1 MTRLAA
7 LVMSVLLLAG
17 CGQIRPIAP
26 PGCAVIAY
34 RLLPSAQDPRAFLTE
49 NRAPR
54 EFGEVLL
61 SRLRAPQRVTDGA
74 RQVLVL
80 SGGGQHGAFG
90 AGFFLGLPHVPDYQ
104 VVTGVSTGSL
114 QSTLVFLANQ
124 PEPADRTTLPA
135 YMSLH
140 PDLGKPGQSNLQDL
154 ALAYAIQKEGD
165 LMKVGSPLR
174 AVNKGSIA
182 TFGPLRDMLRA
193 LITHDTIV
201 AVAGEARKGRSLF
214 VGITDLDDGYGY
226 AVDLTDMA
234 RQAVDRQAVDAG
246 AVDRM
251 IPCYIDSLIASS
263 TVPPGVPPVSL
274 NVAGSPQPDMFMDG
288 GARFGVFFDQ
298 LRNVAKSDG
307 STDMTVIVNGGLYGA
322 PWLDDKGQRL
332 REWSVASFGLRA
344 VDMME
349 NQVYRLSVGDAEQW
363 AVDNGTLH
371 MAFISNEKLRVMT
384 GDPDQWVYDG
394 RTCAAASAADAAN
407 KPIQFHPQ
415 YMRCLIDYGQKR
427 GARDPWNKVLPPSVK

>member
-1 MTRLAA
+1 MARLAM
-7 LVMSVLLLAG
+7 LVVSLFLLAG

-34 RLLPSAQDPRAFLTE
+34 RLLPSAQDPGLFLAE
-49 NRAPR
+49 NRPPR

-61 SRLRAPQRVTDGA
+61 NRLRAPQNTPNGS

-90 AGFFLGLPHVPDYQ
+90 AGFFLGLSHVPDYQ
-104 VVTGVSTGSL
+104 IVTGVSTGSL

-124 PEPADRTTLPA
+124 PEPADRTALPA
-135 YMSLH
+135 YMSLN
-140 PDLGKPGQSNLQDL
+140 PGLGKPGQSNLEDL

-182 TFGPLRDMLRA
+182 TFGPLHGMLQA

-201 AVAGEARKGRSLF
+201 AVAGEAKKGRSLF
-214 VGITDLDDGYGY
+214 VGITNLDDGYGY
-226 AVDLTDMA
+226 AVDLTEMA
-234 RQAVDRQAVDAG
+234 KQAVDKG
-246 AVDRM
+246 AVDQV
-251 IPCYIDSLIASS
+251 IPCYIDALIASS

-274 NVAGSPQPDMFMDG
+274 NVAGSAQADMYMDG

-298 LRNVAKSDG
+298 LRNVAKANG
-307 STDMTVIVNGGLYGA
+307 RTDMTVIVNGGLYSG
-322 PWLDDKGQRL
+322 PWLDDKGQRIST
-332 REWSVASFGLRA
+332 WSVASFGLRA

-363 AVDNGTLH
+363 AIDNGTLR

-394 RTCAAASAADAAN
+394 QTCAAASKADEAA
-407 KPIQFHPQ
+407 KPIQFHPK

-427 GARDPWNKVLPPSVK
+427 GARDPWNKVLPPLAK

>member
-34 RLLPSAQDPRAFLTE
+34 RLLPSPQDPRAFLTE

-61 SRLRAPQRVTDGA
+61 NRLRTPQSLRNGP

-90 AGFFLGLPHVPDYQ
+90 AGFFLGLPRVPDYQ

-124 PEPADRTTLPA
+124 PEPADRTALPA
-135 YMSLH
+135 YMSLN

-154 ALAYAIQKEGD
+154 ALAYAVQKEGD

-182 TFGPLRDMLRA
+182 TFGPLHDLLQA

-201 AVAGEARKGRSLF
+201 AVAAEARKGRSLF

-226 AVDLTDMA
+226 AVDLTEMA
-234 RQAVDRQAVDAG
+234 KQAVDRQAVDAG

-274 NVAGSPQPDMFMDG
+274 NVAGAPQTDMFMDG

-298 LRNVAKSDG
+298 LRSVAKSDG
-307 STDMTVIVNGGLYGA
+307 ATDMTVIVNGGLYGG
-322 PWLDDKGQRL
+322 PWLDDKGQRIS
-332 REWSVASFGLRA
+332 EWSVASFGLRA

-363 AVDNGTLH
+363 AVDNGTLR

-394 RTCAAASAADAAN
+394 RTCADASAADAASR
-407 KPIQFHPQ
+407 PVQFHPQ

-427 GARDPWNKVLPPSVK
+427 GARDPWNKVLPQPVK

>member
-7 LVMSVLLLAG
+7 LVISVLLLAG
-17 CGQIRPIAP
+17 CGQVRPIAP
-26 PGCAVIAY
+26 PGCGVIAY

-61 SRLRAPQRVTDGA
+61 NRLRTPRNGPDAP

-90 AGFFLGLPHVPDYQ
+90 AGFFLGLSHVPDYQ

-114 QSTLVFLANQ
+114 QSTFVFLANQ
-124 PEPADRTTLPA
+124 PEPADRTALPA
-135 YMSLH
+135 YMSLN
-140 PDLGKPGQSNLQDL
+140 PDLGKPGRSNLQDL

-174 AVNKGSIA
+174 AVSKGSIA
-182 TFGPLRDMLRA
+182 TFGPLHEMLQA

-201 AVAGEARKGRSLF
+201 AVAAEARKGRSLF
-214 VGITDLDDGYGY
+214 VGVTDLDDGYGY
-226 AVDLTDMA
+226 AVDLTEMA
-234 RQAVDRQAVDAG
+234 KQAVDRQAVDAR

-274 NVAGSPQPDMFMDG
+274 NIAGAPQTDMLMDG

-298 LRNVAKSDG
+298 LRTVAKSDG
-307 STDMTVIVNGGLYGA
+307 PTDMTVIVNGALYGG
-322 PWLDDKGQRL
+322 PWLDDKGQRISQ
-332 REWSVASFGLRA
+332 WSVASFGLRA

-363 AVDNGTLH
+363 AVDNGTLR

-384 GDPDQWVYDG
+384 DDPDQWVYNG
-394 RTCAAASAADAAN
+394 QTCAAASAADAAS
-407 KPIQFHPQ
+407 KPIQFHPK

-427 GARDPWNKVLPPSVK
+427 GERDPWNKVLPPTAK

>member
-7 LVMSVLLLAG
+7 FVVSLLLLAG
-17 CGQIRPIAP
+17 CGQVRPIAP
-26 PGCAVIAY
+26 SGCAVIAY
-34 RLLPSAQDPRAFLTE
+34 RLLPSAQDPAKFLAE

-54 EFGEVLL
+54 DFGEIVLD
-61 SRLRAPQRVTDGA
+61 RLRGLQGAPNHP

-90 AGFFLGLPHVPDYQ
+90 AGFFLGLPHVPDYR
-104 VVTGVSTGSL
+104 VVTGVSTGAL

-124 PEPADRTTLPA
+124 PEPSDRTALPA
-135 YMSLH
+135 YMSLN
-140 PDLGKPGQSNLQDL
+140 PSLGTPGRSNLQDL

-165 LMKVGSPLR
+165 LMKVGSPAR
-174 AVNKGSIA
+174 AVTKGSIA
-182 TFGPLRDMLRA
+182 TFGPLRNLLRA

-214 VGITDLDDGYGY
+214 VGVTDLDDGYGY
-226 AVDLTDMA
+226 AVDLTEMA
-234 RQAVDRQAVDAG
+234 KRAVDDHAVDA
-246 AVDRM
+246 V
-251 IPCYIDSLIASS
+251 IPCYIDSLVASS

-274 NVAGSPQPDMFMDG
+274 PVAGSPQTDMFMDG

-298 LRNVAKSDG
+298 LHDVAKANG
-307 STDMTVIVNGGLYGA
+307 STDMTVIVNGGLYSA
-322 PWLDDKGQRL
+322 PWLDDKGDRIGK
-332 REWSVASFGLRA
+332 WSVASFGLRA
-344 VDMME
+344 VDMLE

-363 AVDNGTLH
+363 AVDNGTLR

-384 GDPDQWVYDG
+384 GDPDQWIYGD
-394 RTCAAASAADAAN
+394 RTCADASKADEAH
-407 KPIQFHPQ
+407 KPIQFHPE

-427 GARDPWNKVLPPSVK
+427 GARDPWNKVLTKSGG

>member
-1 MTRLAA
+1 MIRLAA
-7 LVMSVLLLAG
+7 LVLSVLLLAG
-17 CGQIRPIAP
+17 CGQVRPIAP

-61 SRLRAPQRVTDGA
+61 SRLRTPQSVPNAP

-114 QSTLVFLANQ
+114 QSTFVFLANQ
-124 PEPADRTTLPA
+124 PEPADRTALPA
-135 YMSLH
+135 YMSLN

-154 ALAYAIQKEGD
+154 ALAYAIEKEGD

-182 TFGPLRDMLRA
+182 TFGPLHDMLQA

-201 AVAGEARKGRSLF
+201 AVAAEARKGRSLF

-226 AVDLTDMA
+226 AVDLTEMA
-234 RQAVDRQAVDAG
+234 KQAVDAG
-246 AVDRM
+246 TVDNV

-274 NVAGSPQPDMFMDG
+274 NVAGAPQADMFMDG

-307 STDMTVIVNGGLYGA
+307 STDMTVIVNGSLYGG
-322 PWLDDKGQRL
+322 PWLDDKGQRISQ
-332 REWSVASFGLRA
+332 WSVASFGLRA

-363 AVDNGTLH
+363 AVDNGTLR

-384 GDPDQWVYDG
+384 SDPDQWVYDG
-394 RTCAAASAADAAN
+394 RTCAAASAADAAS
-407 KPIQFHPQ
+407 KPLQFHPK

-427 GARDPWNKVLPPSVK
+427 GQRDPWNKVLPPSAK